1 MTDDATDFANTI
13 FGKSAAGSQEIQSRA
28 LGLSPLLRRLLILI
42 DGKRNF
48 QELTVF
54 VSGND
59 LTTLL
64 GELVTKGCIEAT
76 SLVPIA
82 PVAPL
87 PRAPSQP
94 TTTLQPAD
102 EYLAKLPPANTRT
115 PKQVDMA
122 RHFMMNTIN
131 TVFQQNTRLTLMEA
145 IFACK
150 TVEDVR
156 RVYPKWAET
165 MNASVIGAKRMPE
178 FREKLF
184 LVL

>member
-1 MTDDATDFANTI
+1 MTDDATDFENTI

-28 LGLSPLLRRLLILI
+28 MGLSPLLRRLLILI
-42 DGKRNF
+42 DGKRKF

-64 GELVTKGCIEAT
+64 GELLTKGCIEGVSVVA
-76 SLVPIA
+76 VA
-82 PVAPL
+82 PVAPAT
-87 PRAPSQP
+87 RAPSPPTAATQP
-94 TTTLQPAD
+94 VD
-102 EYLAKLPPANTRT
+102 DYVAKLPPANART

-184 LVL
+184 QVL

>member
-1 MTDDATDFANTI
+1 MTDAATDFEHTI
-13 FGKSAAGSQEIQSRA
+13 FGKSATGSQEIQSRT

-42 DGKRNF
+42 DGKRKF

-59 LTTLL
+59 LATLL
-64 GELVTKGCIEAT
+64 GELLEKGCIEAV
-76 SLVPIA
+76 SVVAVAPAPPA
-82 PVAPL
+82 PVT
-87 PRAPSQP
+87 P
-94 TTTLQPAD
+94 TAALQPVD
-102 EYLAKLPPANTRT
+102 EYVAKLPPAHTRT

-145 IFACK
+145 IFGCK

-156 RVYPKWAET
+156 RVYPKWADT

-184 LVL
+184 QVL